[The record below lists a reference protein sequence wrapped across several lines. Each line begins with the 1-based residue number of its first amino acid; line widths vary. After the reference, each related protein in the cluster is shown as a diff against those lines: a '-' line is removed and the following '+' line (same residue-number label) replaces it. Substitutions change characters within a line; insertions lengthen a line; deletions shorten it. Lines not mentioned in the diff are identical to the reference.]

1 MSSVT
6 VSDESAA
13 IWMSEWKESMTQPS
27 SAAAGVAE
35 TTFAHSTAMAP
46 NRSLPARIFID
57 SPYIALLP
65 L

>member
-1 MSSVT
+1 MD
-6 VSDESAA
+6 SDESLWTSMLDAN
-13 IWMSEWKESMTQPS
+13 EVMTQPS

-35 TTFAHSTAMAP
+35 SMLAHSTAMAP
-46 NRSLPARIFID
+46 NRSLPARIFIA